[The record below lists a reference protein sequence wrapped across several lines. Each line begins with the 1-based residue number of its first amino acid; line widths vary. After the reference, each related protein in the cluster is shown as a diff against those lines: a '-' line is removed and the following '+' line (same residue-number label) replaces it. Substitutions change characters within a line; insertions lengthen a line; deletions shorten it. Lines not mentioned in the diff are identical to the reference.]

1 MVCLQFGVAAV
12 PKLSNV
18 FPVLHSYFQGL
29 FIRFIFL
36 FLGMTEFFYRRMLC
50 HSILRKCVT
59 ALQSHQRRV
68 RHTDEF
74 FLVLLDR
81 TEIPGGSG
89 K

>member
-12 PKLSNV
+12 PNLSN
-18 FPVLHSYFQGL
+18 VLHSYFQGL
-29 FIRFIFL
+29 HIGFLFL